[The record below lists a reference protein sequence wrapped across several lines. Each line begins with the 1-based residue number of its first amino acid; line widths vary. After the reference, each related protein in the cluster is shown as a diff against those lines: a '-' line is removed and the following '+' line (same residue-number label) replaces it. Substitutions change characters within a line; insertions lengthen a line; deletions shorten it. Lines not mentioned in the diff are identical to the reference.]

1 MGHVI
6 CACVGSTV
14 SLLQHCAR
22 GGCIAMV
29 GVLHTAGSTVPRCQH
44 CTLVEALYSVPWWQ
58 HCAMVAALCPGG
70 STVPW
75 WQHCSMVA
83 AHCAMVAAHCFK
95 VAALCQGGSTVP
107 WWQHSALVSA
117 LEGYSPRNPSC
128 PPKVMTSWWRSEVRM
143 QFRQWA
149 GSRGWRSYQP
159 RWRGMRSVGGATD
172 QWSPATHKKSCLKN
186 QA

>member
-1 MGHVI
+1 
-6 CACVGSTV
+6 
-14 SLLQHCAR
+14 
-22 GGCIAMV
+22 MV
-29 GVLHTAGSTVPRCQH
+29 AALFHGGSTVPRWQNCAMVWQH
-44 CTLVEALYSVPWWQ
+44 WATVAALSQGGSTAPGWQ
-58 HCAMVAALCPGG
+58 HCA
-70 STVPW
+70 
-75 WQHCSMVA
+75 MVA

-172 QWSPATHKKSCLKN
+172 QWSPATHKKVVWKIRLNSLITCEETMRS
-186 QA
+186 